1 MPPPG
6 TGILSFGLVAIPV
19 RIHTATKSEN
29 VSFHLLHKKCGSRV
43 RNQHYCPVCSI
54 VVERDDLVRGF
65 QHAKDQYVPITE
77 EELESLEAEANK
89 SIDLKE
95 FIPLATVDPV
105 YFEDTHYLAA
115 DKGGEKPYR
124 LLADAMAK
132 SGRVAIAE
140 LVSRGKEQ
148 LVLIRPYKRGLV
160 LHTMYHADEVR
171 DLKQV
176 PKGENVKVSANEL
189 ELGVGL
195 IDRLTSD
202 EFNLE
207 KFKDEYRIRVLGM
220 LDEKSKGK
228 EIVIDKAAAP
238 KHGQVIDIME
248 ALKRSMERIPARRKP
263 PIAAAAKKKK
273 RLSSGRNKNS

>member
-6 TGILSFGLVAIPV
+6 TGVLSFGLVAIPV

-29 VSFHLLHKKCGSRV
+29 VSFNLLHNKCGSRV
-43 RNQHYCPVCSI
+43 RNQHFCPVCNI
-54 VVERDDLVRGF
+54 VVERADLVRGF

-77 EELESLEAEANK
+77 EELENLEAEANK

-95 FIPLATVDPV
+95 FIPLASVDPV
-105 YFEDTHYLAA
+105 YFENTHYLGA

-132 SGRVAIAE
+132 SGRVAVAE

-148 LVLIRPYKRGLV
+148 LVLIRPYRKGLV
-160 LHTMYHADEVR
+160 LHTMYYGNEVR
-171 DLKQV
+171 DFKQV
-176 PKGENVKVSANEL
+176 PKGEKVNISQKEL

-195 IDRLTSD
+195 IDRLTSE
-202 EFNLE
+202 EFHPENY
-207 KFKDEYRIRVLGM
+207 KDEYRIRVLAM

-228 EIVIDKAAAP
+228 EIVTNKAPAP

-248 ALKRSMERIPARRKP
+248 ALKRSMERVPAKKKP
-263 PIAAAAKKKK
+263 GSAAKKRKII
-273 RLSSGRNKNS
+273 S

>member
-6 TGILSFGLVAIPV
+6 TGVLSFGLVAIPV

-43 RNQHYCPVCSI
+43 RNQYFCPVCNV
-54 VVERDDLVRGF
+54 VVEREDLVRGF

-77 EELESLEAEANK
+77 EELESLEAEANR

-95 FIPLATVDPV
+95 FIPLASVDPV
-105 YFEDTHYLAA
+105 YFENTHYLGA

-148 LVLIRPYKRGLV
+148 LVLIRPYRKGLV
-160 LHTMYHADEVR
+160 LHTMYYGNEVR
-171 DLKQV
+171 DFNQV
-176 PKGENVKVSANEL
+176 PKGEKVNLSQQEL

-195 IDRLTSD
+195 VDRLTSE
-202 EFNLE
+202 EFHPENYQ
-207 KFKDEYRIRVLGM
+207 DEYRIRVLAM

-228 EIVIDKAAAP
+228 EATIAAP
-238 KHGQVIDIME
+238 APQRGGKVVDIME
-248 ALKRSMERIPARRKP
+248 ALKRSMERVPAKKKP
-263 PIAAAAKKKK
+263 ATTAAAKKQKTV
-273 RLSSGRNKNS
+273 S

>member
-6 TGILSFGLVAIPV
+6 TGVLSFGLVAIPV
-19 RIHTATKSEN
+19 RIHTATKSEH
-29 VSFHLLHKKCGSRV
+29 VSFHLLHNKCGSRV
-43 RNQHYCPVCSI
+43 RNQQYCPVCDV
-54 VVERDDLVRGF
+54 VVERADLVRGF

-77 EELESLEAEANK
+77 QELEGLEAEANR

-95 FIPLATVDPV
+95 FIPLSSVDPV

-148 LVLIRPYKRGLV
+148 LVLIRPYKKGLV

-171 DLKQV
+171 DFQQV
-176 PKGENVKVSANEL
+176 PKGEKVKVSEKEL
-189 ELGVGL
+189 DLGIGL
-195 IDRLTSD
+195 IDRLTSE
-202 EFNLE
+202 EFNPE
-207 KFKDEYRIRVLGM
+207 NYKDEYRIRVLAM

-228 EIVIDKAAAP
+228 EIVIDTASAP
-238 KHGQVIDIME
+238 KRGQVIDIME
-248 ALKRSMERIPARRKP
+248 ALKRSMERVPAKKKP
-263 PIAAAAKKKK
+263 AMASATKKKK
-273 RLSSGRNKNS
+273 RVI

>member
-6 TGILSFGLVAIPV
+6 NGILAFGLVAIPV

-29 VSFHLLHKKCGSRV
+29 VSFHLLHEKCGSRV
-43 RNQHYCPVCSI
+43 RNQYYCPVCN
-54 VVERDDLVRGF
+54 VVIERDDLLRGF

-77 EELESLEAEANK
+77 EELDSLEAEANNN
-89 SIDLKE
+89 IDLKE
-95 FIPLATVDPV
+95 FIPLASVDPV
-105 YFEDTHYLAA
+105 YFENTHYLGA

-148 LVLIRPYKRGLV
+148 LVLIRPYRKGLV

-171 DLKQV
+171 DFQQV
-176 PKGENVKVSANEL
+176 PKGEKVNVSKQEL

-195 IDRLTSD
+195 IDKLT
-202 EFNLE
+202 FNPE
-207 KFKDEYRIRVLGM
+207 NYEDEYRIRVLAM
-220 LDEKSKGK
+220 LDEMSKGK
-228 EIVIDKAAAP
+228 EITISPPAP
-238 KHGQVIDIME
+238 QRGGKVVDII
-248 ALKRSMERIPARRKP
+248 AVA
-263 PIAAAAKKKK
+263 PIAGFFLAGTLSMLRFSASKKKK
-273 RLSSGRNKNS
+273 TVS